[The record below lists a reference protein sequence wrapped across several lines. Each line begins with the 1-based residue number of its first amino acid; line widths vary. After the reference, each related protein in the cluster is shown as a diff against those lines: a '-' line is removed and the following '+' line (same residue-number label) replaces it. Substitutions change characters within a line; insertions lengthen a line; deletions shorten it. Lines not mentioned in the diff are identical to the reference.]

1 MERKY
6 YEDIGYKPFLFYVV
20 FGVSANELEISRE
33 KHKVDEIPEGLD
45 VIALSRPEHSDY
57 LDGLLGGDIGKVL
70 KNANSDLYETCVK
83 TEKVVILKGEIQ
95 KDSTFDYMRNVI
107 GIIQAFIDKG
117 AAGVLDLMTFTL
129 YSTSEWNKRFF
140 AQDEVNAQLQLIR
153 QEQIIIRISFVD
165 GYGDVLGIDHDCCSA
180 FGGERGDSALHFFL
194 EFCGIVRHINPL
206 WHQPE
211 GFLPVCNPERVVGQ
225 GLNIEISI
233 TKRDGFRISGRNR
246 GERHGSH
253 DELAETKG
261 AVHDCFE
268 LQHRF

>member
-1 MERKY
+1 MEDKTMERKY

-20 FGVSANELEISRE
+20 FGVSANELEISRT

-140 AQDEVNAQLQLIR
+140 AQDEVNAQNHVLIMFSKEENGYWIHTRGMLEFGRPDYGISNVPESKLDEYKQVVDQLVFYGGQGILFKGQAKIHIR
-153 QEQIIIRISFVD
+153 SGKTFTVKPEFVND
-165 GYGDVLGIDHDCCSA
+165 FENDDYNNAYYNVTVLG
-180 FGGERGDSALHFFL
+180 EN
-194 EFCGIVRHINPL
+194 E
-206 WHQPE
+206 
-211 GFLPVCNPERVVGQ
+211 
-225 GLNIEISI
+225 
-233 TKRDGFRISGRNR
+233 
-246 GERHGSH
+246 
-253 DELAETKG
+253 
-261 AVHDCFE
+261 
-268 LQHRF
+268 

>member
-95 KDSTFDYMRNVI
+95 KDSTFDVLIMFSKEENGYWIHTRGMLEFGRPDYGISNVPEDKLEEYKQVVDQLVFYGGQ
-107 GIIQAFIDKG
+107 GILFKGQAKIHIRSGK
-117 AAGVLDLMTFTL
+117 TFTVKP
-129 YSTSEWNKRFF
+129 EF
-140 AQDEVNAQLQLIR
+140 VNDFENDDYNNAYYN
-153 QEQIIIRISFVD
+153 VT
-165 GYGDVLGIDHDCCSA
+165 VLG
-180 FGGERGDSALHFFL
+180 EN
-194 EFCGIVRHINPL
+194 E
-206 WHQPE
+206 
-211 GFLPVCNPERVVGQ
+211 
-225 GLNIEISI
+225 
-233 TKRDGFRISGRNR
+233 
-246 GERHGSH
+246 
-253 DELAETKG
+253 
-261 AVHDCFE
+261 
-268 LQHRF
+268 

>member
-140 AQDEVNAQLQLIR
+140 AQDEVNAQNHVLIMFSKEENGYWIHTR
-153 QEQIIIRISFVD
+153 GMLEFGRPDYGISNVILFKGQAKIHIRSGKTFTVKPEFVND
-165 GYGDVLGIDHDCCSA
+165 FENDDYNNAYYNVTVLG
-180 FGGERGDSALHFFL
+180 EN
-194 EFCGIVRHINPL
+194 E
-206 WHQPE
+206 
-211 GFLPVCNPERVVGQ
+211 
-225 GLNIEISI
+225 
-233 TKRDGFRISGRNR
+233 
-246 GERHGSH
+246 
-253 DELAETKG
+253 
-261 AVHDCFE
+261 
-268 LQHRF
+268 

>member
-70 KNANSDLYETCVK
+70 KNANSDLYETCIK

-107 GIIQAFIDKG
+107 GI
-117 AAGVLDLMTFTL
+117 M
-129 YSTSEWNKRFF
+129 E
-140 AQDEVNAQLQLIR
+140 
-153 QEQIIIRISFVD
+153 
-165 GYGDVLGIDHDCCSA
+165 
-180 FGGERGDSALHFFL
+180 
-194 EFCGIVRHINPL
+194 
-206 WHQPE
+206 
-211 GFLPVCNPERVVGQ
+211 
-225 GLNIEISI
+225 
-233 TKRDGFRISGRNR
+233 
-246 GERHGSH
+246 
-253 DELAETKG
+253 
-261 AVHDCFE
+261 
-268 LQHRF
+268 

>member
-140 AQDEVNAQLQLIR
+140 AQDEVNAQRPDYGISNVPEDKLEEYKQVVDQLVFYGGQGILFKGQAKIHIR
-153 QEQIIIRISFVD
+153 SGKTFTVKPEFVND
-165 GYGDVLGIDHDCCSA
+165 FENDDYNNAYYNVTVLG
-180 FGGERGDSALHFFL
+180 EN
-194 EFCGIVRHINPL
+194 E
-206 WHQPE
+206 
-211 GFLPVCNPERVVGQ
+211 
-225 GLNIEISI
+225 
-233 TKRDGFRISGRNR
+233 
-246 GERHGSH
+246 
-253 DELAETKG
+253 
-261 AVHDCFE
+261 
-268 LQHRF
+268 